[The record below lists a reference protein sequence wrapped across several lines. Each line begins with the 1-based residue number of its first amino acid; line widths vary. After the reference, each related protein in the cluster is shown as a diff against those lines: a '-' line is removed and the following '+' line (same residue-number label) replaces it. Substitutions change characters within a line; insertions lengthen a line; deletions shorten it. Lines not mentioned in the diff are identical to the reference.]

1 MANFPATD
9 GPARRS
15 LEATLLVVSIAALA
29 FNLRAAITSL
39 PPVFPELQSKLHL
52 SSATI
57 TLLAATP
64 VLCFGVFSGMA
75 AWLSRRFGDER
86 VLFGALFGVSAGLLL
101 RGAFPSALLFPGSIL
116 ALGSIAIMNVLLSSM
131 IKRRWPERAGLLI
144 GIYLTALSGGA
155 VIASLI
161 SVPLFDASGG
171 SVELTLGLWGLPA
184 LAAALMWTTQL
195 RYGPPPRPAAPVA
208 PPGSDG
214 LPGPAD
220 PARAG
225 VYRYPL
231 AWQVTAFMGL
241 QSLLYYAAVSWLPEL
256 FRDRGDSAGR
266 AGVLLAVMG
275 LGNLLTSLLIPL
287 LAHRFAD
294 QRVIVVPAAAVTA
307 AGLAGSLWAPLGSAV
322 FWVLIL
328 GAAQGAAL
336 GLGIFFTVA
345 RAPDP
350 VTAASLGSM
359 AQSVGY
365 LVSAAGPLAVGFL
378 RADTG
383 SWTVPIVLL
392 LALCAVEL
400 TVGLLAG
407 RDRMI
412 PARHHHG
419 NLATTDT
426 LPR

>member
-1 MANFPATD
+1 MANVSSAG

-15 LEATLLVVSIAALA
+15 LEATLLVVSISALA

-39 PPVFPELQSKLHL
+39 PPVFPELQDKLHL

-57 TLLAATP
+57 TILAATP
-64 VLCFGVFSGMA
+64 VLCFGVISGMA
-75 AWLSRRFGDER
+75 AWLSRRFGEER
-86 VLFGALFGVSAGLLL
+86 VLFGALIGVSAGLLL
-101 RGAFPSALLFPGSIL
+101 RGALPRALLFPGSVL
-116 ALGSIAIMNVLLSSM
+116 ALGSIAVMNVLLSSM

-144 GIYLTALSGGA
+144 GVYLTALSTGA
-155 VIASLI
+155 VIASLV
-161 SVPLFDASGG
+161 SVPLFNGSGGSGG

-184 LAAALMWTTQL
+184 VAATLMWISQL
-195 RYGPPPRPAAPVA
+195 RYGPPPRPAGAGRA
-208 PPGSDG
+208 AS
-214 LPGPAD
+214 
-220 PARAG
+220 ARL
-225 VYRYPL
+225 YRYPL
-231 AWQVTAFMGL
+231 AWQVTPVMGL

-256 FRDRGDSAGR
+256 FRDRGESAGT

-275 LGNLLTSLLIPL
+275 LGNLLTSLLTPT
-287 LAHRFAD
+287 LAQRFTS
-294 QRVIVVPAAAVTA
+294 QRPIVAPAVVVTA
-307 AGLAGSLWAPLGSAV
+307 IGLAGSLWAPLGSAV

-336 GLGIFFTVA
+336 GLGIFFTMA

-350 VTAASLGSM
+350 VTAASLSSL

-378 RADTG
+378 RTATG
-383 SWTVPIVLL
+383 SWTVPVVVL

-407 RDRMI
+407 RDRMV
-412 PARHHHG
+412 PARRHPG
-419 NLATTDT
+419 QPAAATDS
-426 LPR
+426 LSADNR

>member
-1 MANFPATD
+1 MVNFPATD

-39 PPVFPELQSKLHL
+39 PPVFPELQSTLHL

-86 VLFGALFGVSAGLLL
+86 VLFGALIGVSAGLLL

-184 LAAALMWTTQL
+184 AGRRADVDHPAPLRAAAAPG
-195 RYGPPPRPAAPVA
+195 RPR
-208 PPGSDG
+208 GSG
-214 LPGPAD
+214 G
-220 PARAG
+220 R
-225 VYRYPL
+225 
-231 AWQVTAFMGL
+231 
-241 QSLLYYAAVSWLPEL
+241 VSV
-256 FRDRGDSAGR
+256 S
-266 AGVLLAVMG
+266 
-275 LGNLLTSLLIPL
+275 
-287 LAHRFAD
+287 
-294 QRVIVVPAAAVTA
+294 
-307 AGLAGSLWAPLGSAV
+307 AGLAGDRVHGSAEPALLRGR
-322 FWVLIL
+322 VL
-328 GAAQGAAL
+328 
-336 GLGIFFTVA
+336 
-345 RAPDP
+345 
-350 VTAASLGSM
+350 
-359 AQSVGY
+359 
-365 LVSAAGPLAVGFL
+365 AAG
-378 RADTG
+378 
-383 SWTVPIVLL
+383 TVPRP
-392 LALCAVEL
+392 
-400 TVGLLAG
+400 G
-407 RDRMI
+407 
-412 PARHHHG
+412 
-419 NLATTDT
+419 
-426 LPR
+426 

>member
-1 MANFPATD
+1 MANIPAAD

-15 LEATLLVVSIAALA
+15 LEATMLVVSIAALA

-39 PPVFPELQSKLHL
+39 PPVFPELQDKLHL

-57 TLLAATP
+57 TILAATP

-75 AWLSRRFGDER
+75 AWLSRRFGEER
-86 VLFGALFGVSAGLLL
+86 VLFGALIGVSAGLLL
-101 RGAFPSALLFPGSIL
+101 RGALPRPLLFPGSVL

-144 GIYLTALSGGA
+144 GVYLTALSTGA

-161 SVPLFDASGG
+161 SVPLFNGSGG
-171 SVELTLGLWGLPA
+171 SVQLTLGLWGLPA
-184 LAAALMWTTQL
+184 VAATLMWISQL
-195 RYGPPPRPAAPVA
+195 RYGPPPRPAGAGRA
-208 PPGSDG
+208 AS
-214 LPGPAD
+214 
-220 PARAG
+220 ARL
-225 VYRYPL
+225 YRYPL

-256 FRDRGDSAGR
+256 FRDRGESAGT

-275 LGNLLTSLLIPL
+275 LGNLLTSLLTPT
-287 LAHRFAD
+287 LAQRFTS
-294 QRVIVVPAAAVTA
+294 QRPIVAPAVVVTA
-307 AGLAGSLWAPLGSAV
+307 IGLAGSLWAPLGSAV

-336 GLGIFFTVA
+336 GLGIFFTMA

-350 VTAASLGSM
+350 VTAASLSSL

-378 RADTG
+378 RTATG
-383 SWTVPIVLL
+383 SWTVPVVML

-407 RDRMI
+407 RDRMV
-412 PARHHHG
+412 PARRHPG
-419 NLATTDT
+419 QPAAATDS
-426 LPR
+426 LPADNR

>member
-39 PPVFPELQSKLHL
+39 PPVFPELQSTLHL
-52 SSATI
+52 SSAAI

-86 VLFGALFGVSAGLLL
+86 VLFGALIGVSAGLLL
-101 RGAFPSALLFPGSIL
+101 RGAFPDTLLFPGSIL

-161 SVPLFDASGG
+161 SVPVFDASHG

-184 LAAALMWTTQL
+184 VAAALMWITQL
-195 RYGPPPRPAAPVA
+195 RYGPPPRPAASVA
-208 PPGSDG
+208 P
-214 LPGPAD
+214 
-220 PARAG
+220 AG

-256 FRDRGDSAGR
+256 FRDRGDSAGT

-275 LGNLLTSLLIPL
+275 LGNLLTSLLTPV
-287 LAHRFAD
+287 LAHHFAD
-294 QRVIVVPAAAVTA
+294 QRVIVVPAVVVTA
-307 AGLAGSLWAPLGSAV
+307 AGLAGALWAPVGSAV

-350 VTAASLGSM
+350 GTAASLGSM

-378 RADTG
+378 RAATG

-392 LALCAVEL
+392 LAICAVEL
-400 TVGLLAG
+400 IVGLLAG

-412 PARHHHG
+412 PARHHHQD
-419 NLATTDT
+419 LATTDT

>member
-39 PPVFPELQSKLHL
+39 PPVFPELQSTLHL
-52 SSATI
+52 SSAAI

-86 VLFGALFGVSAGLLL
+86 VLFGALIGVSAGLLL
-101 RGAFPSALLFPGSIL
+101 RGAFPDTLLFPGSIL

-161 SVPLFDASGG
+161 SVPVFDASHG

-184 LAAALMWTTQL
+184 MAAALMWITQL
-195 RYGPPPRPAAPVA
+195 RYGPPPRPAASVA
-208 PPGSDG
+208 P
-214 LPGPAD
+214 
-220 PARAG
+220 AG

-256 FRDRGDSAGR
+256 FRDRGDSAGT

-275 LGNLLTSLLIPL
+275 LGNLLTSLLTPV
-287 LAHRFAD
+287 LAHHFAD
-294 QRVIVVPAAAVTA
+294 QRVIVVPAVVVTA
-307 AGLAGSLWAPLGSAV
+307 AGLAGALWAPVGSAV

-350 VTAASLGSM
+350 GTAASLGSM

-378 RADTG
+378 RAATG

-392 LALCAVEL
+392 LAICAVEL
-400 TVGLLAG
+400 IVGLLAG

-412 PARHHHG
+412 PARHHHQD
-419 NLATTDT
+419 LATTDT